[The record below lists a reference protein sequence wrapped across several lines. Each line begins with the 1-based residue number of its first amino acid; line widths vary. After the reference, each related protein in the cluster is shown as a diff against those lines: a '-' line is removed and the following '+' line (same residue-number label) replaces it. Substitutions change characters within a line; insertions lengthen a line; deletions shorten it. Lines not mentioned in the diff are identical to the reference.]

1 MALHD
6 LPLVD
11 VLDGLS
17 KRTFSAEEL
26 SRALI
31 ARARYYTD
39 LNAFIAFDEEQILS
53 SARQADERRAAGDA
67 APLLGA
73 PIVFKDNIDVAGLVT
88 TGGTNALR
96 HNVVKRSAPVAQ
108 RLLDGGAFVFGKANL
123 HELAFGCTSNNASF
137 GAARNPYDPDR
148 IAGGSSGGTAA
159 AVGARFA
166 PAGIGSDTGGSVRI
180 PAGFCGNAGLRPT
193 TDRYPAGGVVPIS
206 HSRDT
211 AGPMA
216 RSVADVRLLDGILA
230 GRTGAPS
237 ALPNLS
243 DVRIGVPRTLFF
255 DALDTSVATGAE
267 ATLERLKSYGVTLI
281 EADIPDVE
289 AVHKAGNFP
298 VLLYEA
304 VVDLNVYLTANETGL
319 DFAAVVAEVGSPDVR
334 QILEPLLGDGGIE
347 ESAYREALTVHRP
360 RLQEIYAAY
369 FTEHQVDAVIYPT
382 VPVLPVLID
391 QAQSG
396 AMEDGDTVPAI
407 NLFDRNT
414 GPASNAGIPSLTMP
428 AGVDEDGLPLSY
440 TLDAPVG
447 EDDAL
452 LALGVAL
459 EAVEP
464 ETPAP
469 VFAW

>member
-6 LPLVD
+6 LTLVD
-11 VLDGLS
+11 VLEGLDS
-17 KRTFSAEEL
+17 RTFSAEEL
-26 SRALI
+26 ARALI
-31 ARARYYTD
+31 SRARHYTD
-39 LNAFIAFDEEQILS
+39 LNAFITFDDEQILAD
-53 SARQADERRAAGDA
+53 ARRADERRAEGDT

-73 PIVFKDNIDVAGLVT
+73 PVALKDNIDVAGLVT

-96 HNVVKRSAPVAQ
+96 HNVVKYSAPVAQ
-108 RLLDGGAFVFGKANL
+108 RLLDAGAIVFGKTNL

-137 GAARNPYDPDR
+137 GPVRNPYDPDR
-148 IAGGSSGGTAA
+148 VAGGSSGGTAA
-159 AVGARFA
+159 AVGARLA

-193 TDRYPAGGVVPIS
+193 TSRYPTGGLVPIS

-216 RSVADVRLLDGILA
+216 RSVADLRLLDSVLA
-230 GRTGAPS
+230 DRNVAPY
-237 ALPNLS
+237 APPNLS
-243 DVRIGVPRTLFF
+243 NIRIGVPRAHFF
-255 DALDTSVATGAE
+255 NALDGSVAKGIE
-267 ATLERLKSYGVTLI
+267 ATLERLKSYGITLVN
-281 EADIPDVE
+281 ADIPDVDV
-289 AVHKAGNFP
+289 VHKAGNFP

-304 VVDLNVYLTANETGL
+304 VVDLNAYLAAKNTGL
-319 DFAAVVAEVGSPDVR
+319 DFSAVVAELGSPDVR
-334 QILEPLLGDGGIE
+334 QVLEPLISGGGIE
-347 ESAYREALTVHRP
+347 ESVYREALTVHRP
-360 RLQEIYAAY
+360 RLQQIYMTY
-369 FTEHQVDAVIYPT
+369 FAEHRVDAIIYPT
-382 VPVLPVLID
+382 IPILPVLID
-391 QAQSG
+391 QPQSG
-396 AMEDGDTVPAI
+396 TMEDGNTVPGI

-428 AGVDEDGLPLSY
+428 SGIDKNGLPLSF

-452 LALGVAL
+452 LELGIAL

-469 VFAW
+469 LLAW

>member
-6 LPLVD
+6 LTLVD
-11 VLDGLS
+11 VLDGLT

-26 SRALI
+26 ARALI
-31 ARARYYTD
+31 ARARHYAD
-39 LNAFIAFDEEQILS
+39 LNAFIAFDEEQILKD
-53 SARQADERRAAGDA
+53 ARHADERRAAGDA
-67 APLLGA
+67 TPLLGA
-73 PIVFKDNIDVAGLVT
+73 PIVLKDNIDVAGIVT

-96 HNVVKRSAPVAQ
+96 HNVPKRSAPVAQ
-108 RLLDGGAFVFGKANL
+108 RLLDAGALVFGKANL

-159 AVGARFA
+159 AVGARLA

-206 HSRDT
+206 HTRDT

-230 GRTGAPS
+230 GREGPLP
-237 ALPNLS
+237 ALPNLA

-255 DALDTSVATGAE
+255 ETLDPTIATGA
-267 ATLERLKSYGVTLI
+267 AAILERFKSYGVTLV

-304 VVDLNVYLTANETGL
+304 IVDLNAYLAANETGL
-319 DFAAVVAEVGSPDVR
+319 DFAAVVGEVGSPDVQ
-334 QILEPLLGDGGIE
+334 QILEPLLAGGAID

-360 RLQEIYAAY
+360 RLQDIYATY
-369 FTEHQVDAVIYPT
+369 FRDHQLDAVVYPT
-382 VPVLPVLID
+382 VPVLPMLID
-391 QAQSG
+391 QPQSG

-414 GPASNAGIPSLTMP
+414 GPASNAGIPSLTIP
-428 AGVDEDGLPLSY
+428 AGVDENGLPLSF
-440 TLDAPVG
+440 TIDAPVG
-447 EDDAL
+447 ADDAL
-452 LALGVAL
+452 LGLGVAL
-459 EAVEP
+459 DAVEP

-469 VFAW
+469 QLAW

>member
-6 LPLVD
+6 LTLVD
-11 VLDGLS
+11 VLEGLNS
-17 KRTFSAEEL
+17 RTFSAEEL
-26 SRALI
+26 VRALI
-31 ARARYYTD
+31 SRARHYTD
-39 LNAFIAFDEEQILS
+39 LNAFIAFDDEQILTD
-53 SARQADERRAAGDA
+53 ARRADKRRAEGDA
-67 APLLGA
+67 APLLGV
-73 PIVFKDNIDVAGLVT
+73 PIVLKDNIDVAGLVT

-96 HNVVKRSAPVAQ
+96 HNVVKRTAPVAQ
-108 RLLDGGAFVFGKANL
+108 RLLDAGAIVFGKSNL

-137 GAARNPYDPDR
+137 GAVRNPYDPDR

-159 AVGARFA
+159 AVGARLA

-193 TDRYPAGGVVPIS
+193 TDRYPAGGMVPIS

-216 RSVADVRLLDGILA
+216 RSVADLRLLDSILA
-230 GRTGAPS
+230 GRDVAPS
-237 ALPNLS
+237 TLPNLS
-243 DVRIGVPRTLFF
+243 DIRIGVPRAHFF
-255 DALDTSVATGAE
+255 DALDRSVATGAE
-267 ATLERLKSYGVTLI
+267 ATLERLKSYGVTLVY
-281 EADIPDVE
+281 ADIPDVE
-289 AVHKAGNFP
+289 VVHKAGNFP

-304 VVDLNVYLTANETGL
+304 VVDLNAYLAANETGL

-347 ESAYREALTVHRP
+347 ESVYREALTVHRP
-360 RLQEIYAAY
+360 RLQEIYTTY
-369 FTEHQVDAVIYPT
+369 FAEQQVDAVIYPT

-391 QAQSG
+391 QPQSG
-396 AMEDGDTVPAI
+396 AMEDGDTVPGI

-428 AGVDEDGLPLSY
+428 SGVDENGLPLSF

-452 LALGVAL
+452 LALGIAL

-464 ETPAP
+464 ATPGP
-469 VFAW
+469 LLAW

>member
-6 LPLVD
+6 LTLVD
-11 VLDGLS
+11 VLEGLNS
-17 KRTFSAEEL
+17 GTFSAEEL
-26 SRALI
+26 VRALI
-31 ARARYYTD
+31 SRARHYTD
-39 LNAFIAFDEEQILS
+39 LNAFIAFDDEQILTD
-53 SARQADERRAAGDA
+53 ARRADKRRAEGDA
-67 APLLGA
+67 APLLGV
-73 PIVFKDNIDVAGLVT
+73 PIVLKDNIDVAGLVT

-96 HNVVKRSAPVAQ
+96 HNVVKRTAPVAQ
-108 RLLDGGAFVFGKANL
+108 RLLDAGAIVFGKTNL

-137 GAARNPYDPDR
+137 GAVRNPYDPDR

-159 AVGARFA
+159 AVGARLA

-216 RSVADVRLLDGILA
+216 RSVADLRLLDSILA
-230 GRTGAPS
+230 GRDVAPS

-243 DVRIGVPRTLFF
+243 DIRIGVPRAHFF
-255 DALDTSVATGAE
+255 DALDRSVATGAE
-267 ATLERLKSYGVTLI
+267 ATLERLKSYGVTLVD
-281 EADIPDVE
+281 ADIPNVE
-289 AVHKAGNFP
+289 VVHKAGNFP

-304 VVDLNVYLTANETGL
+304 VVDLNAYLAANETGL

-347 ESAYREALTVHRP
+347 ESVYREALTVHRP
-360 RLQEIYAAY
+360 RLQEIYTTY
-369 FTEHQVDAVIYPT
+369 FAEQRVDAVIYPT

-391 QAQSG
+391 QPQSG
-396 AMEDGDTVPAI
+396 AMEDGDTVPGI

-428 AGVDEDGLPLSY
+428 SGVDENGLPLSF

-452 LALGVAL
+452 LALGIAL

-464 ETPAP
+464 ATPGP
-469 VFAW
+469 LLAW

>member
-6 LPLVD
+6 LTLVD
-11 VLDGLS
+11 VLEGLS

-26 SRALI
+26 ARALI
-31 ARARYYTD
+31 ARARHYTD
-39 LNAFIAFDEEQILS
+39 LNAFIAFDEEQVLKH
-53 SARQADERRAAGDA
+53 ARQADERRAAGDA

-73 PIVFKDNIDVAGLVT
+73 PIVLKDNIDVAGLVT

-159 AVGARFA
+159 AVGARLA

-180 PAGFCGNAGLRPT
+180 PAGFCGNVGLRPT

-216 RSVADVRLLDGILA
+216 RSVADVRLLDSILA
-230 GRTGAPS
+230 GRNGAPP
-237 ALPNLS
+237 ALPNLK
-243 DVRIGVPRTLFF
+243 DIRIGVPRAHFF
-255 DALDTSVATGAE
+255 DALDGSVATGAE
-267 ATLERLKSYGVTLI
+267 ATLERLKSYGVTLV

-304 VVDLNVYLTANETGL
+304 VVDLNAYLAANETGL

-334 QILEPLLGDGGIE
+334 QILEPLLGDGAIE
-347 ESAYREALTVHRP
+347 EASYREALTVHRP
-360 RLQEIYAAY
+360 HLQEIYATY
-369 FTEHQVDAVIYPT
+369 FAEQRLDAVIYPT

-391 QAQSG
+391 QPQSG

-428 AGVDEDGLPLSY
+428 SGVDENGLPLSF
-440 TLDAPVG
+440 TLDAAVG

-469 VFAW
+469 LLAW